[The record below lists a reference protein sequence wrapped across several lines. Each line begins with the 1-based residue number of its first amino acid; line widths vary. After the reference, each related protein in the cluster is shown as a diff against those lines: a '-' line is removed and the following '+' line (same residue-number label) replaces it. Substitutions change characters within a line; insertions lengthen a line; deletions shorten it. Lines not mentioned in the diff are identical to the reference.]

1 MMKSLFLAAA
11 AAFVL
16 SACGDSKPPAKAPTA
31 TPPPTSSPA
40 PATPPAEKK
49 DEKK

>member
-16 SACGDSKPPAKAPTA
+16 SACGDSKPPAKAPT
-31 TPPPTSSPA
+31 PPPA
-40 PATPPAEKK
+40 EKPPAEKK
-49 DEKK
+49 AEPKK